1 MDLREITQIC
11 DAIVQNVSDK
21 LIIFDNE
28 GKIIKLNDNA
38 KGNITYDYRELG
50 NLNDIYKDA
59 EGYYNG
65 KQITFENLPFCRVL
79 KGEKFNNERYVFK
92 QKNVYVNIEVSGI
105 PIYDEKG
112 NIAAGIMIF
121 RNISKKLEYEEFAN
135 VESQYAT
142 LKKIVENLDLCFAR
156 FTYPEFEVIEYN
168 NKAYD
173 LLNQINSSTGLQMTL
188 YEFNFYNLLPVKKDI
203 IELIHLSFEKKDNY
217 QEVFKYNIS
226 GNEVYYKFIYQ
237 PLLGKNNNILEVV
250 AIGFDVTKDIKSRKK
265 MERTLKIQDEI
276 YANVSHELKTPL
288 SVIFSANQMMDIY
301 MKEFSYEQYKEKIL
315 DYNNIIKQNCYR
327 LTKIINN
334 IVDMSKNNTGNFK
347 LNASN
352 ENIVDVVENIVNS
365 VAVFVKSKNLKIIF
379 DTDVEEK
386 IIACDTYQIE
396 RVMLNLISNAIK
408 FSNANGEIR
417 VNIVDK
423 GTKVE
428 IIVKDE
434 GVGIEAKHLTH
445 IFQRYYQVD
454 KSLNRN
460 AEGSGIGLSLVK
472 LIVEK
477 HGGKIYAK
485 SKVNEGS
492 TFIIELPAITL
503 EQDDD
508 MNYINN
514 ENNKVEM
521 IKTEFSDIYNI

>member
-1 MDLREITQIC
+1 M
-11 DAIVQNVSDK
+11 
-21 LIIFDNE
+21 
-28 GKIIKLNDNA
+28 
-38 KGNITYDYRELG
+38 
-50 NLNDIYKDA
+50 
-59 EGYYNG
+59 
-65 KQITFENLPFCRVL
+65 PFCRVL

-188 YEFNFYNLLPVKKDI
+188 CEFNFYNLLPVKKDI

-315 DYNNIIKQNCYR
+315 DY
-327 LTKIINN
+327 
-334 IVDMSKNNTGNFK
+334 KN
-347 LNASN
+347 
-352 ENIVDVVENIVNS
+352 
-365 VAVFVKSKNLKIIF
+365 
-379 DTDVEEK
+379 
-386 IIACDTYQIE
+386 Y
-396 RVMLNLISNAIK
+396 
-408 FSNANGEIR
+408 
-417 VNIVDK
+417 
-423 GTKVE
+423 
-428 IIVKDE
+428 
-434 GVGIEAKHLTH
+434 
-445 IFQRYYQVD
+445 
-454 KSLNRN
+454 
-460 AEGSGIGLSLVK
+460 
-472 LIVEK
+472 
-477 HGGKIYAK
+477 
-485 SKVNEGS
+485 
-492 TFIIELPAITL
+492 
-503 EQDDD
+503 
-508 MNYINN
+508 
-514 ENNKVEM
+514 
-521 IKTEFSDIYNI
+521 

>member
-1 MDLREITQIC
+1 M
-11 DAIVQNVSDK
+11 
-21 LIIFDNE
+21 
-28 GKIIKLNDNA
+28 
-38 KGNITYDYRELG
+38 
-50 NLNDIYKDA
+50 
-59 EGYYNG
+59 
-65 KQITFENLPFCRVL
+65 
-79 KGEKFNNERYVFK
+79 
-92 QKNVYVNIEVSGI
+92 
-105 PIYDEKG
+105 
-112 NIAAGIMIF
+112 
-121 RNISKKLEYEEFAN
+121 
-135 VESQYAT
+135 
-142 LKKIVENLDLCFAR
+142 
-156 FTYPEFEVIEYN
+156 
-168 NKAYD
+168 
-173 LLNQINSSTGLQMTL
+173 NS
-188 YEFNFYNLLPVKKDI
+188 I
-203 IELIHLSFEKKDNY
+203 
-217 QEVFKYNIS
+217 
-226 GNEVYYKFIYQ
+226 
-237 PLLGKNNNILEVV
+237 
-250 AIGFDVTKDIKSRKK
+250 RKK
-265 MERTLKIQDEI
+265 SWI
-276 YANVSHELKTPL
+276 
-288 SVIFSANQMMDIY
+288 
-301 MKEFSYEQYKEKIL
+301 
-315 DYNNIIKQNCYR
+315 
-327 LTKIINN
+327 TKIINN

-472 LIVEK
+472 LIVET